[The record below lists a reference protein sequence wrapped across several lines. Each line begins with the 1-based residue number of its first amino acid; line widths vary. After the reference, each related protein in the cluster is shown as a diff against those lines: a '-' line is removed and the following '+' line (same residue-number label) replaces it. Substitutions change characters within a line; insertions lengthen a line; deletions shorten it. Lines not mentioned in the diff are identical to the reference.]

1 LSKVSS
7 ISRKL
12 AWKSILEYQSSG
24 RDPESILN
32 APAAPDISAA
42 DRRLAWELTMGTI
55 RYLQKLDYIARK
67 FIKAPLSSQ
76 KPEVLAAIRIGLYQL
91 TQTNAIPEYAAVD
104 DTVDIVRR
112 ALSSKEAGF
121 VNAVLRA
128 FLREQSKIEYP
139 DSKIDPIGYL
149 AIFHSYP
156 EWLVKRW
163 YARYGFDE
171 TERILIANNRRPK
184 TFLKIITQKIDR
196 TSAIEKL
203 KDNGIEVDEG
213 RFLPDFIAT
222 ESAGA
227 VLRSSLFLEGYLNV
241 QDESQGLPLYMLD
254 PPPGETVLDL
264 CSAPGGKTIAL
275 ADRVGPEGR
284 VISVDIDPGR
294 IDKIKENIARI
305 GLSNIEIVE
314 TDLFEFTTTQKFSY
328 ILLDVPCSGLGT
340 LSGNADL
347 KWAKSEEDIKRLS
360 ELQLKM
366 LIKASDCLSDG
377 GCLVYSTC
385 TTEPEE
391 IEEVIENFLRSHPQ
405 YRREDGNS
413 SLLEPFKSD
422 VGIYRSW
429 PHRHGIGGGGFVRLR
444 KKNGS

>member
-1 LSKVSS
+1 MSKVSS
-7 ISRKL
+7 ISRNL
-12 AWKSILEYQSSG
+12 AWKSILEFQRSG
-24 RDPESILN
+24 RDPDSILN
-32 APAAPDISAA
+32 ALATPDISDA

-55 RYLQKLDYIARK
+55 RYLKKLDYIARK

-76 KPEVLAAIRIGLYQL
+76 KPEVLAAFRMGLYQL
-91 TQTNAIPEYAAVD
+91 TQTTAIPEYAAVD
-104 DTVDIVRR
+104 DTVDIVHR
-112 ALSSKEAGF
+112 ALSTKEAGF

-128 FLREQSKIEYP
+128 FLRGQSKIQYP
-139 DSKIDPIGYL
+139 DPATDPIGYL

-163 YARYGFDE
+163 YARFGFDE
-171 TERILIANNRRPK
+171 TEMILIANNRRPK
-184 TFLKIITQKIDR
+184 TSFKIIMQKIDR
-196 TSAIEKL
+196 TSAVEKL
-203 KDNGIEVDEG
+203 KEDGIEVEEG

-227 VLRSSLFLEGYLNV
+227 VLRSSLFIEGYLNV

-254 PPPGETVLDL
+254 PPAGETVLDL

-275 ADRVGPEGR
+275 ADRIGPGGK
-284 VISVDIDPGR
+284 VVSVDINPGR
-294 IDKIKENIARI
+294 IDKIKENMARI
-305 GLSNIEIVE
+305 GFLNIDIIE
-314 TDLFEFTTTQKFSY
+314 TDLFKFTTTEKFRY

-347 KWAKSEEDIKRLS
+347 KWAKSEKDIRRLS

-366 LIKASDCLSDG
+366 LIKASDYLSDG

-391 IEEVIENFLRSHPQ
+391 IEEVIENFSRSHPQ
-405 YRREDGNS
+405 YRQEDGNS

-429 PHRHGIGGGGFVRLR
+429 PHRHGIGGGGFARLR
-444 KKNGS
+444 KENGS